1 MQSHFLFL
9 AFTPY
14 TIHFTLYTIH
24 FTLYTIHYTL
34 YTIHHTLYTPKFAHS
49 QFFPYLCSMKSSS
62 LNSQILRLA
71 IPSILANITIP
82 LVGLV
87 DTAIVGHIANA
98 TAIGGIAIGTMLF
111 DLLYWNF
118 GFLRVGTS
126 GMTAQAYGRGDKV
139 ECARLLSQSI
149 GIALIGATLIWFI
162 QWLFVNL
169 VLMLVPC
176 SPEVASFAREYFFI
190 RIWAAPA
197 TLSLMAFKGWFIGMQ
212 DTVSPMLT
220 DILVNVVNM
229 AVSYTLAIYTPMGA
243 LGVALGTVIAQ
254 FTGLTAAIILLLAKY
269 RHLWQGLS
277 PLRLAFDGQGMRR
290 LLSLNGN
297 LFIRSL
303 CFMVVYVGF
312 TSLASK
318 YGDVELAVS
327 TLMMKLFMLFS
338 YFVDG
343 FAYAGEALVGK
354 EWGAMRRESKGDEAI
369 RRVVQLL
376 FAWSLGVGLLF
387 TLLFGVWSDA
397 CYSAMTN
404 DAMVLSRLAD
414 YTGWLIAMPIVS
426 TLAFMWDGVYA
437 GATAGKQIRNA
448 MIYAALGFVV
458 CYIATYW
465 WLGIPGLYIAYFAH
479 LVARVLYLTLAW
491 RGVCRGIV

>member
-1 MQSHFLFL
+1 
-9 AFTPY
+9 
-14 TIHFTLYTIH
+14 
-24 FTLYTIHYTL
+24 
-34 YTIHHTLYTPKFAHS
+34 
-49 QFFPYLCSMKSSS
+49 MKS

-82 LVGLV
+82 LVGVV

-98 TAIGGIAIGTMLF
+98 TYIGGIAIGTMLF

-126 GMTAQAYGRGDKV
+126 GMTAQAYGRGDRV
-139 ECARLLSQSI
+139 ECARLLGQSVS
-149 GIALIGATLIWFI
+149 IALIGAILLWVI
-162 QWLFVNL
+162 QWLFVTA
-169 VLMLVPC
+169 VLAIVPC
-176 SPEVASFAREYFFI
+176 SAEVASFAREYFFV
-190 RIWAAPA
+190 RIWATPA

-212 DTVSPMLT
+212 DTVSPMIT
-220 DILVNVVNM
+220 DIVVNVVNM
-229 AVSYTLAIYTPMGA
+229 LVSYFLAVYTPMGA
-243 LGVALGTVIAQ
+243 MGVAYGTVVAQ
-254 FTGLTAAIILLLAKY
+254 LTGLLLALILCLVKY
-269 RHLWQGLS
+269 RTIVQEVWKILS
-277 PLRLAFDGQGMRR
+277 DKAIR
-290 LLSLNGN
+290 LLGGKEMKRFMSLNGN

-327 TLMMKLFMLFS
+327 TIMMKLFMLFS

-354 EWGAMRRESKGDEAI
+354 EFGYRKSDIGNRVSSI
-369 RRVVQLL
+369 SRVVRLL
-376 FAWSLGVGLLF
+376 FAWSLGVGVLF
-387 TLLFGVWSDA
+387 TIIFAVWSGDF
-397 CYSAMTN
+397 YRAMTS
-404 DAMVLSRLAD
+404 DTTVLSRLAD
-414 YTGWLIAMPIVS
+414 YAGWLIAMPIVS

-448 MIYAALGFVV
+448 MIYAASGFVL
-458 CYIATYW
+458 CYVTTYW
-465 WLGIPGLYIAYFAH
+465 CLGIQGLYIAYFAH

-491 RGVCRGIV
+491 KKVLVL

>member
-1 MQSHFLFL
+1 
-9 AFTPY
+9 
-14 TIHFTLYTIH
+14 
-24 FTLYTIHYTL
+24 
-34 YTIHHTLYTPKFAHS
+34 
-49 QFFPYLCSMKSSS
+49 MKLPS

-126 GMTAQAYGRGDKV
+126 GMTAQAFGRGDRV
-139 ECARLLSQSI
+139 ECARLLSQSV
-149 GIALIGATLIWFI
+149 GIALIGAALIWLI

-169 VLMLVPC
+169 VLTLVPC

-212 DTVSPMLT
+212 DTVSPMIT

-229 AVSYTLAIYTPMGA
+229 AVSYVLAVYTPMGA

-254 FTGLTAAIILLLAKY
+254 LTGLALAIVLLLVKY
-269 RHLWQGLS
+269 RHLWKGLS
-277 PLRLAFDGQGMRR
+277 PLRLALDGRGMKR

-297 LFIRSL
+297 LFVRSL

-327 TLMMKLFMLFS
+327 TIMMKLFMLFS

-354 EWGAMRRESKGDEAI
+354 EWGAMRREAKGDEAI
-369 RRVVQLL
+369 RQVVRLL
-376 FAWSLGVGLLF
+376 FAWSLGVGVLF
-387 TLLFGVWSDA
+387 TLIFALWSGEFYRAMTSDA
-397 CYSAMTN
+397 T
-404 DAMVLSRLAD
+404 VLARLAD
-414 YTGWLIAMPIVS
+414 YTAWLIAMPIVS

-448 MIYAALGFVV
+448 MIYAALGFVIL
-458 CYIATYW
+458 YLATYW
-465 WLGIPGLYIAYFAH
+465 WLGIQGLYIAYFAH
-479 LVARVLYLTLAW
+479 LVARVVYLTAAW
-491 RGVCRGIV
+491 RTILH

>member
-1 MQSHFLFL
+1 
-9 AFTPY
+9 
-14 TIHFTLYTIH
+14 
-24 FTLYTIHYTL
+24 
-34 YTIHHTLYTPKFAHS
+34 
-49 QFFPYLCSMKSSS
+49 MKSI
-62 LNSQILRLA
+62 NSQILRLA

-126 GMTAQAYGRGDKV
+126 GMTAQAFGREDRV
-139 ECARLLSQSI
+139 ECARLLSQSV
-149 GIALIGATLIWFI
+149 GIALIGAALIWLI
-162 QWLFVNL
+162 QWLFVNI

-176 SPEVASFAREYFFI
+176 SAEVATFAREYFFI

-212 DTVSPMLT
+212 DTVSPMIT
-220 DILVNVVNM
+220 DIVVNVVNM
-229 AVSYTLAIYTPMGA
+229 VVSYVLAIYTPMGA
-243 LGVALGTVIAQ
+243 LGVALGTVTAQ
-254 FTGLTAAIILLLAKY
+254 FTGLIVALILLLAKY
-269 RHLWQGLS
+269 RHLWKGLS
-277 PLRLAFDGQGMRR
+277 PLRLAMDGQGMRR

-327 TLMMKLFMLFS
+327 TIMMKLFMLFS

-354 EWGAMRRESKGDEAI
+354 EFGCREMESKDRNSDIG
-369 RRVVQLL
+369 RVVRLL
-376 FAWSLGVGLLF
+376 FAWSLGVGVLF
-387 TLLFGVWSDA
+387 TLLFAIWSEPF
-397 CYSAMTN
+397 YHAMTSN
-404 DAMVLSRLAD
+404 TIVLLRLED
-414 YTGWLIAMPIVS
+414 YTAWLIAMPIVS

-437 GATAGKQIRNA
+437 GATAGKQIRNG
-448 MIYAALGFVV
+448 MIYAALAFVMG
-458 CYIATYW
+458 YLITYQYVDV
-465 WLGIPGLYIAYFAH
+465 LSIYIAYFAH
-479 LVARVLYLTLAW
+479 LAARVLYLTLAW
-491 RGVCRGIV
+491 KHTLAHFNIK

>member
-1 MQSHFLFL
+1 MYVHFFL
-9 AFTPY
+9 YFCT
-14 TIHFTLYTIH
+14 
-24 FTLYTIHYTL
+24 
-34 YTIHHTLYTPKFAHS
+34 
-49 QFFPYLCSMKSSS
+49 MKS

-82 LVGLV
+82 LVGVV

-98 TAIGGIAIGTMLF
+98 TYIGGIAIGTMLF

-126 GMTAQAYGRGDKV
+126 GMTAQAYGRGDGV
-139 ECARLLSQSI
+139 ECARLLTQSVS
-149 GIALIGATLIWFI
+149 IALIGAAVLWLI
-162 QWLFVNL
+162 QWLFVTA
-169 VLMLVPC
+169 VLAIVPC
-176 SPEVASFAREYFFI
+176 SAEVATFARQYFFI

-212 DTVSPMLT
+212 DTVSPMIT
-220 DILVNVVNM
+220 DIVVNVVNM
-229 AVSYTLAIYTPMGA
+229 VVSYVLAVYTPLGA
-243 LGVALGTVIAQ
+243 LGVAYGTLVAQ
-254 FTGLTAAIILLLAKY
+254 FTGLFLALIICLIKYKAIVQEVI
-269 RHLWQGLS
+269 
-277 PLRLAFDGQGMRR
+277 R
-290 LLSLNGN
+290 LLGDRAPQKSTDFSGTPQAKGLLGDKAMKRFMSLNAN
-297 LFIRSL
+297 LFVRSL

-312 TSLASK
+312 TSLASH

-327 TLMMKLFMLFS
+327 TIMMKLFMLFS

-354 EWGAMRRESKGDEAI
+354 EWGARKRSLENGSNVAYTLEATGDEAI
-369 RRVVQLL
+369 RRVVRLL

-387 TLLFGVWSDA
+387 TLLFALWSDA
-397 CYSAMTN
+397 CYYAMTN
-404 DAMVLSRLAD
+404 DMIVLARLAD

-448 MIYAALGFVV
+448 MIYAALGFVT
-458 CYIATYW
+458 CYLATYW
-465 WLGIPGLYIAYFAH
+465 WLGIQGLYIAYFAH
-479 LVARVLYLTLAW
+479 LVARVVYLTVAW
-491 RGVCRGIV
+491 KSIQ

>member
-1 MQSHFLFL
+1 
-9 AFTPY
+9 
-14 TIHFTLYTIH
+14 
-24 FTLYTIHYTL
+24 
-34 YTIHHTLYTPKFAHS
+34 
-49 QFFPYLCSMKSSS
+49 MKS

-87 DTAIVGHIANA
+87 DTAIVGHISSA

-126 GMTAQAYGRGDKV
+126 GMTAQAYGKKDRV
-139 ECARLLSQSI
+139 ECARLLSQSM
-149 GIALIGATLIWFI
+149 GIALIGAALIWLI

-176 SPEVASFAREYFFI
+176 SAEVASFAREYFFI

-212 DTVSPMLT
+212 DTVSPMIT
-220 DILVNVVNM
+220 DIVVNVVNM
-229 AVSYTLAIYTPMGA
+229 VVSYVLAVYTPIGA

-254 FTGLTAAIILLLAKY
+254 FIGLAVALSILMIKY
-269 RHLWQGLS
+269 RQLWKGLS
-277 PLRLAFDGQGMRR
+277 PVRLAFDGHGMKR

-297 LFIRSL
+297 LFVRSL

-327 TLMMKLFMLFS
+327 TIMMKLFMLFS

-354 EWGAMRRESKGDEAI
+354 EWGAMRREAKGDEAI
-369 RRVVQLL
+369 RQVVRLL
-376 FAWSLGVGLLF
+376 FVWSLGVGLLF
-387 TLLFGVWSDA
+387 TLLFVVWSDE
-397 CYSAMTN
+397 CYRAMTN
-404 DAMVLSRLAD
+404 DFTVLSRLAN
-414 YTGWLIAMPIVS
+414 YTGWLVAMPIVS

-448 MIYAALGFVV
+448 MIYAAVSFVV
-458 CYIATYW
+458 SYLATYY
-465 WLGIPGLYIAYFAH
+465 WLGIQGLYIAYFAH
-479 LVARVLYLTLAW
+479 LAARVLYLTFAW
-491 RGVCRGIV
+491 KKVQKAV

>member
-1 MQSHFLFL
+1 
-9 AFTPY
+9 
-14 TIHFTLYTIH
+14 
-24 FTLYTIHYTL
+24 
-34 YTIHHTLYTPKFAHS
+34 
-49 QFFPYLCSMKSSS
+49 MKS

-82 LVGLV
+82 LVGIV

-98 TAIGGIAIGTMLF
+98 TYIGGIAIGTMLF

-126 GMTAQAYGRGDKV
+126 GMTAQAYGRGDGV
-139 ECARLLSQSI
+139 ECARLLTQSVS
-149 GIALIGATLIWFI
+149 IALIGAVVLWLI
-162 QWLFVNL
+162 QWLFVTA
-169 VLMLVPC
+169 VLAIIPC
-176 SPEVASFAREYFFI
+176 STEVAAFAREYFFI

-212 DTVSPMLT
+212 DTVSPMIT
-220 DILVNVVNM
+220 DIVVNVVNM
-229 AVSYTLAIYTPMGA
+229 TVSYVLAVYTPLGA
-243 LGVALGTVIAQ
+243 LGVAYGTLVAQ
-254 FTGLTAAIILLLAKY
+254 FTGLLLALVICMFKY
-269 RHLWQGLS
+269 KTVVREVVRQLCDK
-277 PLRLAFDGQGMRR
+277 AIK
-290 LLSLNGN
+290 LLGDKEMKRFMSLNAN
-297 LFIRSL
+297 LFVRSL

-312 TSLASK
+312 TSLASQ

-327 TLMMKLFMLFS
+327 TIMMKLFMLFS

-354 EWGAMRRESKGDEAI
+354 EWGASRSLASSPHRLVRI
-369 RRVVQLL
+369 VRLL

-387 TLLFGVWSDA
+387 TLLFAVWSEE
-397 CYSAMTN
+397 CYLAMTN
-404 DAMVLSRLAD
+404 DMEVLSRLGD

-448 MIYAALGFVV
+448 MIYAALGFVT
-458 CYIATYW
+458 CYLATYW
-465 WLGIPGLYIAYFAH
+465 WLGIQGLYIAYFAH
-479 LVARVLYLTLAW
+479 LVARVVYLTAAW
-491 RGVCRGIV
+491 KRVK

>member
-1 MQSHFLFL
+1 
-9 AFTPY
+9 
-14 TIHFTLYTIH
+14 
-24 FTLYTIHYTL
+24 
-34 YTIHHTLYTPKFAHS
+34 
-49 QFFPYLCSMKSSS
+49 MKS

-126 GMTAQAYGRGDKV
+126 GMTAQAFGREDRV
-139 ECARLLSQSI
+139 ECARLLSQSV
-149 GIALIGATLIWFI
+149 GIALIGAALIWLI
-162 QWLFVNL
+162 QWLFVNI

-176 SPEVASFAREYFFI
+176 SAEVATFAREYFFI

-212 DTVSPMLT
+212 DTVSPMIT
-220 DILVNVVNM
+220 DIVVNVVNM
-229 AVSYTLAIYTPMGA
+229 VVSYVLAIYTPMGA

-254 FTGLTAAIILLLAKY
+254 FTGLIVALILLLAKY
-269 RHLWQGLS
+269 RHLWKGLS
-277 PLRLAFDGQGMRR
+277 PLRLAMDGQGMRR

-327 TLMMKLFMLFS
+327 TIMMKLFMLFS

-354 EWGAMRRESKGDEAI
+354 EFGCREMESKDRNSDIG
-369 RRVVQLL
+369 RVVRLL
-376 FAWSLGVGLLF
+376 FAWSLGVGVLF
-387 TLLFGVWSDA
+387 TLLFAIWSGPF
-397 CYSAMTN
+397 YHAMTS
-404 DAMVLSRLAD
+404 DTIVLSRLED
-414 YTGWLIAMPIVS
+414 YTAWLIAMPIVS

-437 GATAGKQIRNA
+437 GATAGKQIRNG
-448 MIYAALGFVV
+448 MIYAALAFVMG
-458 CYIATYW
+458 YLITYQYVDV
-465 WLGIPGLYIAYFAH
+465 LSIYIAYFAH
-479 LVARVLYLTLAW
+479 LAARVLYLTLAW
-491 RGVCRGIV
+491 KHTLAHFNIK

>member
-1 MQSHFLFL
+1 L
-9 AFTPY
+9 
-14 TIHFTLYTIH
+14 
-24 FTLYTIHYTL
+24 
-34 YTIHHTLYTPKFAHS
+34 K
-49 QFFPYLCSMKSSS
+49 S

-98 TAIGGIAIGTMLF
+98 TFIGGIAIGTMLF

-118 GFLRVGTS
+118 GFLRIGTS
-126 GMTAQAYGRGDKV
+126 GMTAQALGRGDRV
-139 ECARLLSQSI
+139 ECARLLCQSV
-149 GIALIGATLIWFI
+149 GIALIGALLIWLL
-162 QWLFVNL
+162 QWLFVTV
-169 VLMLVPC
+169 VLAIVPC
-176 SPEVASFAREYFFI
+176 SEEVSIFARKYFFI
-190 RIWAAPA
+190 RVWAAPA

-212 DTVSPMLT
+212 DTVSPMIT
-220 DILVNVVNM
+220 DIVVNVVNM
-229 AVSYTLAIYTPMGA
+229 VVSYVLAVYTPMGA
-243 LGVALGTVIAQ
+243 MGVAYGTVAAQ
-254 FTGLTAAIILLLAKY
+254 LSGLLLVLVICSVRYKTIV
-269 RHLWQGLS
+269 LDIV
-277 PLRLAFDGQGMRR
+277 RLLGDNAMKLFGGQEMKRF
-290 LLSLNGN
+290 LSLNGN

-327 TLMMKLFMLFS
+327 TIMMKLFMLFS

-354 EWGAMRRESKGDEAI
+354 EIGGLRHSLEAGSDAAYSLEFKGEKKNTSMRMGVGSTVR
-369 RRVVQLL
+369 LL
-376 FAWSLGVGLLF
+376 FAWSLGVGILF
-387 TLLFGVWSDA
+387 AMLFGIWSEE
-397 CYSAMTN
+397 CYRAMTN
-404 DAMVLSRLAD
+404 DIAVLARLAD
-414 YTGWLIAMPIVS
+414 YTGWLIAMPIIS

-458 CYIATYW
+458 CYLATYW
-465 WLGIPGLYIAYFAH
+465 WLGIQGLYIAYFAH
-479 LVARVLYLTLAW
+479 LLVRVLYLSLKKDLLL
-491 RGVCRGIV
+491 V